1 MMEKNFKMEYILPS
15 LSIIIFIISLLMQ
28 NFYFAFISIMFLIVS
43 LLIFSASQIFSRV
56 LLFGFTIST
65 FLFNF
70 GRIFAIHFLKA
81 KPEEAGLYGT
91 SIADKNILTEFY
103 LIIFLSILTIWISF
117 IYFEK
122 RIDLSTFKLGSQFNL
137 SEKFNLSDRFNLSE
151 KFNLSDKF
159 NLNDKFDLSNKLNL
173 GSKFNLGI
181 KYNIKDYS
189 STFLLIVYF
198 ILFIFRI
205 LVTIERINF
214 VNANNFH
221 EQYLTYTSQYSI
233 IIVRLSE
240 TFLIPLFMYLSIE
253 KRRSKTIV
261 PLILLFIEGVLDL
274 FTGRRMNFVLNL
286 FIIFVF
292 LVVSDKDE
300 VNKEKKPLIT
310 KRNLIVGMSI
320 TPLFIYLLQFVND
333 VRTRS
338 FQTANSSF
346 ISNFLYKQGV
356 TLKTVLWGIK
366 FKHENDNFMFYSL
379 GSLTE
384 FILNNP
390 ITQVFIDK
398 PVYTGQSVERALE
411 TPLFDHRVSYYID
424 PKAYLLGRGYGSSYV
439 VENYIDGGILG
450 VIIGSIVLGFLLC
463 VLIKSLYTNSLFL
476 NTFCLLLARN
486 IFVLPRSG
494 YTSFITATFTTSNVA
509 MFILLYCL
517 YWFINNYFQ
526 DRVQT

>member
-1 MMEKNFKMEYILPS
+1 MDKNLKKEYILPF
-15 LSIIIFIISLLMQ
+15 LSIIIFISSLLMQ
-28 NFYFAFISIMFLIVS
+28 NFYLSFISILFLIVS
-43 LLIFSASQIFSRV
+43 LLIFSATKIFSRV

-70 GRIFAIHFLKA
+70 GRIFAIHFLNA

-103 LIIFLSILTIWISF
+103 LIIFLSILTIWTSF

-122 RIDLSTFKLGSQFNL
+122 RIDFSTFKLGSQFNL
-137 SEKFNLSDRFNLSE
+137 SEKFNLSD
-151 KFNLSDKF
+151 KFH
-159 NLNDKFDLSNKLNL
+159 LSNKLNL
-173 GSKFNLGI
+173 RGRFNLSDKLNLGI
-181 KYNIKDYS
+181 KFNIKDYS

-214 VNANNFH
+214 VNENNFH
-221 EQYLTYTSQYSI
+221 EQYLTYTSQYSL

-310 KRNLIVGMSI
+310 KRNIIVGMSI

-338 FQTANSSF
+338 FQTANASF

-424 PKAYLLGRGYGSSYV
+424 SKAYLLGRGYGSSYV
-439 VENYIDGGILG
+439 IENYIDGGILG
-450 VIIGSIVLGFLLC
+450 VIIGSIILGLLLC
-463 VLIKSLYTNSLFL
+463 VLIKILYTNNLFL
-476 NTFCLLLARN
+476 NTFCFLLTRN
-486 IFVLPRSG
+486 IFVLPRAG

-517 YWFINNYFQ
+517 YWFINKVFQ

>member
-1 MMEKNFKMEYILPS
+1 MDKNLKKEYILPS
-15 LSIIIFIISLLMQ
+15 LSIIVFISSLLMQ
-28 NFYFAFISIMFLIVS
+28 NFYLSFISILFLIVS
-43 LLIFSASQIFSRV
+43 LLIFSATKIFSRV
-56 LLFGFTIST
+56 LLFGFTVST

-70 GRIFAIHFLKA
+70 GRIFAIHFLNA

-91 SIADKNILTEFY
+91 SIADKNILIEFY

-122 RIDLSTFKLGSQFNL
+122 RIDLSTFKLGNQFNL
-137 SEKFNLSDRFNLSE
+137 SE
-151 KFNLSDKF
+151 
-159 NLNDKFDLSNKLNL
+159 KFDLSNKLNL
-173 GSKFNLGI
+173 RGRFNLSDILNLGI
-181 KYNIKDYS
+181 KFNIKDYS

-214 VNANNFH
+214 VNENNFH
-221 EQYLTYTSQYSI
+221 EQYLTYTSQYSL

-310 KRNLIVGMSI
+310 KRNIIVGMAI

-338 FQTANSSF
+338 FQTVNSSF

-424 PKAYLLGRGYGSSYV
+424 SKAYLLGRGYGSSYV
-439 VENYIDGGILG
+439 IENYIDGGILG
-450 VIIGSIVLGFLLC
+450 VIIGSIILGFLLC
-463 VLIKSLYTNSLFL
+463 VLIKILYTNNLFL
-476 NTFCLLLARN
+476 NTFCFLLARN

-517 YWFINNYFQ
+517 YWFINKVFQ

>member
-1 MMEKNFKMEYILPS
+1 MDKNLKKEYILPS

-28 NFYFAFISIMFLIVS
+28 NFYFAFISILCLIVS
-43 LLIFSASQIFSRV
+43 LLIFSATKIFSRV

-103 LIIFLSILTIWISF
+103 LIIFFSILTIWISF

-122 RIDLSTFKLGSQFNL
+122 RIDLSTFKFGSQFNL
-137 SEKFNLSDRFNLSE
+137 SEKFNLSD
-151 KFNLSDKF
+151 KFI
-159 NLNDKFDLSNKLNL
+159 LNDKFDLSNKFDLS
-173 GSKFNLGI
+173 SKFNLGI
-181 KYNIKDYS
+181 KFNIKDYS

-214 VNANNFH
+214 VNENNFH

-253 KRRSKTIV
+253 KRRNKTIV
-261 PLILLFIEGVLDL
+261 PLISLFIEGILDL

-300 VNKEKKPLIT
+300 VNREKKPLIT
-310 KRNLIVGMSI
+310 KKNIIVGMSI

-411 TPLFDHRVSYYID
+411 TPLFDHRISYYID
-424 PKAYLLGRGYGSSYV
+424 SKAYLLGRGYGSSYV
-439 VENYIDGGILG
+439 IENYIDGGILG

-463 VLIKSLYTNSLFL
+463 VLIKILYTNNLFL
-476 NTFCLLLARN
+476 NTFCFLLARN

-509 MFILLYCL
+509 MFILLYCI
-517 YWFINNYFQ
+517 YGFINKFFQ